1 VIALFSLPLFIAF
14 WVLMLVLLL
23 LVVTIAVWIAV
34 AVVLAIVETRRAHR
48 ERPEE
53 ESSTADDPF
62 SVLRESAIVAPEV
75 IGRTPQGDTP

>member
-1 VIALFSLPLFIAF
+1 MIEFALTIVF
-14 WVLMLVLLL
+14 WALVLLGAATT
-23 LVVTIAVWIAV
+23 VVWITV

-75 IGRTPQGDTP
+75 IGRTSQGDTP

>member
-1 VIALFSLPLFIAF
+1 MIEFALTIVF
-14 WVLMLVLLL
+14 WALVLLGAATT
-23 LVVTIAVWIAV
+23 VVWITV

-62 SVLRESAIVAPEV
+62 SVLRETSVTAPAAV
-75 IGRTPQGDTP
+75 GRAPHGDTR